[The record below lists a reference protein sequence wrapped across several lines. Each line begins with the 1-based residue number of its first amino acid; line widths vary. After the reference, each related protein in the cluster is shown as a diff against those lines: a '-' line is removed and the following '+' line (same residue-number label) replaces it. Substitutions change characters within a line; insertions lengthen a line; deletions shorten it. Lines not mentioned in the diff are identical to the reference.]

1 MKRFEGF
8 PPGKTRTIALPTL
21 FFNDLLPLVDDLAEL
36 KVTLFAFYAVQQR
49 EGKYRY
55 MRLGDF
61 LANEA
66 LVASIAKLTNEQ
78 TAAAA
83 LIAALDRAC
92 ARGTLLCVQI
102 PIAGQP
108 ESIYFINAEPGRI
121 AARQITAGKW
131 QPGEHAQTVE
141 LVPERPN
148 IFQLY
153 EENIGALTGII
164 ADHLKDA
171 ERDYAVGW
179 VEEAIQLAVEHEKRS
194 WKYIQAILERWR
206 KEGKHEVARKSAAT
220 NGQRSIAADLDE
232 FIRE

>member
-8 PPGKTRTIALPTL
+8 PPGKTRTVALPTL
-21 FFNDLLPLVDDLAEL
+21 LFSDLLPLVDDLAEL

-55 MRLGDF
+55 VRMADF
-61 LANEA
+61 QANQSLIAAFGELAGETSA
-66 LVASIAKLTNEQ
+66 E
-78 TAAAA
+78 AA
-83 LIAALDRAC
+83 LCAALDRAC
-92 ARGTLLCVQI
+92 TRGTLLRAQI
-102 PIAGQP
+102 RLEGR
-108 ESIYFINAEPGRI
+108 EETVYFINAEPGRLALRKI
-121 AARQITAGKW
+121 AAGKW
-131 QPGEHAQTVE
+131 QHGEHAQTVE
-141 LVPERPN
+141 LLPERPN

-171 ERDYAVGW
+171 ERDYAPGW

-206 KEGKHEVARKSAAT
+206 KEGKHETARKPAAT
-220 NGQRSIAADLDE
+220 NGQRSIVADLDE
-232 FIRE
+232 FIHE

>member
-8 PPGKTRTIALPTL
+8 PPGKTRTVALPTL
-21 FFNDLLPLVDDLAEL
+21 FFNDLLPFIDDLAEL
-36 KVTLFAFYAVQQR
+36 KVTLFAFYAIQQR

-55 MRLGDF
+55 VRVADF
-61 LANEA
+61 LANKA
-66 LVASIAKLTNEQ
+66 LLASIAKLDAAK
-78 TAAAA
+78 TAKEA
-83 LIAALDRAC
+83 LAAALDRAC
-92 ARGTLLCVQI
+92 KRGTLLCAQI
-102 PIAGQP
+102 AIDGQD
-108 ESIYFINAEPGRI
+108 EDVYFINAEPGRI
-121 AARQITAGKW
+121 AVRKIADGNY
-131 QPGEHAQTVE
+131 QPGEHAHTIE
-141 LVPERPN
+141 LVPDRPN

-171 ERDYAVGW
+171 ERDYAPGW

-206 KEGKHEVARKSAAT
+206 KEGKHETARKSAAP